1 MIMTPRKEYAT
12 VRRKASYSDSPAIV
26 SGQSQHTY
34 STQSIPHWLQ
44 GNKVTNNIDKSL

>member
-26 SGQSQHTY
+26 SVHSQHTY
-34 STQSIPHWLQ
+34 STQSIPP
-44 GNKVTNNIDKSL
+44 GCKGTR